1 MNHQPEHLLDVQ
13 DLHVGFRQGSARI
26 PAVAGAS
33 FSMAPGEMLAL
44 VGESGS
50 GKSIT
55 ALSILGL
62 LPRPA
67 AHIEQGRILFRG
79 HDILNMSEAQLR
91 QIRGNRISMIFQEP
105 MTALNPVLSV
115 GWQIAEVLRQHRSI
129 SAADARSQAVAL
141 LAKVGIPDPAKR
153 YDDYPHQ
160 LSGGMRQRVMIAI
173 ALACEPELLIA
184 DEPTTALDVTVQ
196 AQIMDLIASLR
207 QELGTAVLLITH
219 NLALVREQADHIA
232 VMYAGSIVEQAPRDR
247 LFAQPAHPYTRL
259 LLRSLPN
266 SGQRGQRLASISG
279 GVPKL
284 GDIGP
289 GCPFAPRCPL
299 AQQRCHDERPAGTSV
314 GEAHIV
320 ACHFAAQAMTAAIPA
335 DVSPALVT
343 GELLLDIR
351 DLRVWFPI
359 RHGFLSRVKGQV
371 RAVNGVSLQLRRGE
385 TLALVGESGCG
396 KTTVG
401 KALVRLAKATAGSAV
416 LSGAGDIFSLDRH
429 AMHAVRK
436 RIQMIFQ
443 DPFSSLNPRLSIGE
457 SITEG
462 MDAHRIGAN
471 AAERRARAEAIMAK
485 VGLPSDALNRYPHQ
499 FSGGQR
505 QRIGLAR
512 AIAVEPDVVIC
523 DECTSA
529 LDVSVQAQILNLLK
543 DIQREFRLAYLFITH
558 DLSVV
563 GYLADRVAVMYLG
576 HVVEE
581 GLAHEVLAHP
591 AHPYTHALLAAAPQI
606 ADSEA
611 TNAGLP
617 TDSDTT
623 DDGREPAALSAPRTR
638 KIAAPRLSGDVPSPA
653 NPPSGCPFHTRCPIV
668 QDQCRHSMPPQ
679 SALSAT
685 HRCHCF
691 FPQR

>member
-1 MNHQPEHLLDVQ
+1 MTSATMNNQPKQLIDVQ
-13 DLHVGFRQGSARI
+13 DLHVSFRQGPARV
-26 PAVAGAS
+26 PAVDGAS

-50 GKSIT
+50 GKSVT

-67 AHIEQGRILFRG
+67 ALVEQGHILFHG
-79 HDILNMSEAQLR
+79 QDVLGMNDAQLR

-105 MTALNPVLSV
+105 MTALNPVLTV
-115 GWQIAEVLRQHRSI
+115 GWQIAEVLRQHHGI
-129 SAADARSQAVAL
+129 SAKDARVQAIAL
-141 LAKVGIPDPAKR
+141 LDKVGIPDPASR
-153 YDDYPHQ
+153 HDDYPHQ

-173 ALACEPELLIA
+173 ALACQPELLIA

-196 AQIMDLIASLR
+196 AQIMDLIARLR
-207 QELGTAVLLITH
+207 HEFGTAVLLITH
-219 NLALVREQADHIA
+219 NLALVREQADRIA
-232 VMYAGSIVEQAPRDR
+232 VMYAGSIVEQAPRDE
-247 LFAQPAHPYTRL
+247 LFARPAHPYTRL
-259 LLRSLPN
+259 LLRSLPH

-279 GVPKL
+279 SVPKL
-284 GDIGP
+284 SDSGP

-299 AQQRCHDERPAGTSV
+299 AQPRCRDERPANTTV
-314 GEAHIV
+314 GEAHLA
-320 ACHFAAQAMTAAIPA
+320 ACHFATQAMAAAIPA
-335 DVSPALVT
+335 DALPAIAT

-359 RHGFLSRVKGQV
+359 RHGFLSRVQGHV
-371 RAVNGVSLQLRRGE
+371 RAVDGVSLQLRRGE

-401 KALVRLAKATAGSAV
+401 KALVRLAKATAGAAV
-416 LSGAGDIFSLDRH
+416 LSGAGDVLALDHH

-443 DPFSSLNPRLSIGE
+443 DPFSSLNPRLTIGE

-485 VGLPSDALNRYPHQ
+485 VGLPAAALGRYPHQ

-512 AIAVEPDVVIC
+512 ALAVEPDVVIC

-543 DIQREFRLAYLFITH
+543 DIQREFHLAYLFITH

-581 GLAHEVLAHP
+581 GLAHEVLDSP
-591 AHPYTHALLAAAPQI
+591 AHPYTRALLAAAPHI
-606 ADSEA
+606 DGSDA
-611 TNAGLP
+611 TRP
-617 TDSDTT
+617 
-623 DDGREPAALSAPRTR
+623 
-638 KIAAPRLSGDVPSPA
+638 APRLSGDVPSPA
-653 NPPSGCPFHTRCPIV
+653 NPPTGCPFHTRCPIA
-668 QDQCRHSMPPQ
+668 QDQCQQAMPPQ
-679 SALSAT
+679 TALSPT
-685 HRCHCF
+685 HHCHCL